1 MAETPDWIAVRTV
14 SWLRAAVGGRWAG
27 SGARLAA
34 AGAVLAG
41 VTLLVVNAVRN
52 FGERT
57 AAGLVLSG
65 LGFAAAAVLCVV
77 AWVLT
82 RQFEQVTVQASA
94 SARRLAGAEQTG
106 QELIWEIA
114 PDSTVT
120 YMSGVA
126 RSMFGVDPAE
136 VVGHSVFVLLPEHEH
151 GKARALL
158 GECVA
163 SGRGWTGVVFE
174 ALHADGMLRWVE
186 TTSVARLDRGGTL
199 LGFTATTRTLPTG
212 AVQQIEH
219 DRVRA
224 RVQAMLDSAGAH
236 PGSNTGPGP
245 ALHTVFQPIVD
256 VRSGVAVGYEALTR
270 FDADPAQ
277 PPDRW
282 FADAES
288 VGLGVELDCLALT
301 TALHAARH
309 LPSGCYLSVNVT
321 PQTLRS
327 VSLAGLLSAAPV
339 ASERVVI
346 EITEH
351 SSVADYQALRTPMAQ
366 LRALG
371 VRFAV
376 DDAGSGYASFRHILQ
391 LRPEV
396 IKLDREIVHDLHLD
410 PARRALAAA
419 VVMFASEVG
428 STVTAEGVEV
438 DNQLRVLADLGI
450 DTAQG
455 YLLGRP
461 TEHPALPLLAGSA
474 GEREACRA
482 EGRMGSPRPARGQ

>member
-1 MAETPDWIAVRTV
+1 LPAPAR
-14 SWLRAAVGGRWAG
+14 GRSAG
-27 SGARLAA
+27 SGARLIA
-34 AGAVLAG
+34 AGGVLA
-41 VTLLVVNAVRN
+41 VVALLVVNGMCD
-52 FGERT
+52 FGLHTWR
-57 AAGLVLSG
+57 GVVLG
-65 LGFAAAAVLCVV
+65 ALGFGAAAVLCVV
-77 AWVLT
+77 AWWLT

-126 RSMFGVDPAE
+126 RSMFGVEPEE
-136 VVGHSVFVLLPEHEH
+136 VVGQSVFVLLPEHEH
-151 GKARALL
+151 HKAGALL
-158 GECVA
+158 RECVDLR
-163 SGRGWTGVVFE
+163 RGWTGVAFE
-174 ALHADGMLRWVE
+174 ALHADGLLRWVE
-186 TTSVARLDRGGTL
+186 TTSVARLDRAGNL
-199 LGFTATTRTLPTG
+199 IGFTATTRSLPAG

-224 RVQAMLDSAGAH
+224 RIQAMLD
-236 PGSNTGPGP
+236 TG

-256 VRSGVAVGYEALTR
+256 VRSGFAVGYEALTR
-270 FDADPAQ
+270 FDAEPAQ

-288 VGLGVELDCLALT
+288 VGLGVELDCLALS
-301 TALHAARH
+301 TALRAAQRIP
-309 LPSGCYLSVNVT
+309 LACYLSVNVT
-321 PQTLRS
+321 PATLRS
-327 VSLAGLLSAAPV
+327 VGLDQLLNSAPI
-339 ASERVVI
+339 SSKQVVI

-351 SSVADYQALRTPMAQ
+351 SSVADYHELRAPMAQ

-391 LRPEV
+391 LRPEI

-419 VVMFASEVG
+419 VVMFARDVG

-450 DTAQG
+450 ETAQG

-461 TEHPALPLLAGSA
+461 TDELALAPDVD
-474 GEREACRA
+474 
-482 EGRMGSPRPARGQ
+482 GRRVIS